1 MISISD
7 QLDTLTNKCD
17 NETRKAIYDAYCLG
31 KEQKNNDLN
40 EIYEL
45 VKSLKKDYE
54 NLKSLYNCANIL
66 LDYYKN
72 KAEELEKELDKEMR
86 KIKEVK

>member
-1 MISISD
+1 MI
-7 QLDTLTNKCD
+7 
-17 NETRKAIYDAYCLG
+17 G

-54 NLKSLYNCANIL
+54 NLKSLYKCTNIL

-72 KAEELEKELDKEMR
+72 KAEELEKKLD
-86 KIKEVK
+86 EV